1 MFRVKKSKPPRR
13 QKVPRIN
20 DRGVVKI
27 PVREIV
33 WDTWIK
39 EDSEGNRLE
48 LFQITDNQ
56 IALKV
61 NGALTDVRF
70 PIVEVPISN
79 LKLRHNGYCPADK
92 AFVQY
97 VVDPATGKKFR
108 SLYLYQKR
116 FGTRSQLGLRY
127 EVNCLGKRQ
136 KKIYSEGY
144 QIRMLGK
151 RQRREQRRQQWLANY
166 RIKMGIPPPAG

>member
-1 MFRVKKSKPPRR
+1 MFRVKKAKLPR

-20 DRGVVKI
+20 DRGVIKI

-97 VVDPATGKKFR
+97 VVDESGKRFR

-116 FGTRSQLGLRY
+116 FGTRRQLGLRY
-127 EVNCLGKRQ
+127 ESNCLSKQQR
-136 KKIYSEGY
+136 KIFSEGY
-144 QIRMLGK
+144 QIRLMRK
-151 RQRREQRRQQWLANY
+151 RQRKEQRREKWLANY

>member
-1 MFRVKKSKPPRR
+1 MFRVKKTKPRR

-33 WDTWIK
+33 WDTWVK
-39 EDSEGNRLE
+39 KDAEGNLLE
-48 LFQITDNQ
+48 LFQIDDYH

-61 NGALTDVRF
+61 NGALTDIRF
-70 PIVEVPISN
+70 PLVEVPISN

-108 SLYLYQKR
+108 SLYLYQKT

-127 EVNCLGKRQ
+127 EMNCLSKRQ
-136 KKIYSEGY
+136 RKIYSEGY
-144 QIRMLGK
+144 QIRLMRK
-151 RQRREQRRQQWLANY
+151 RQRKEQRREKWLAAY